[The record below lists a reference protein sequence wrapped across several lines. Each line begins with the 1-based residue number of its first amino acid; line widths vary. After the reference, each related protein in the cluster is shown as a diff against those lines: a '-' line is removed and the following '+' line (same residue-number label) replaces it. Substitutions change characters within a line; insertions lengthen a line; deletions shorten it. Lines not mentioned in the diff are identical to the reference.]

1 MQPAVVFLC
10 VLAGV
15 IAAAYAVGRANRKR
29 EDDALIKRLAASFGK
44 LPDKKMPEDRG
55 RNLDGYYRAHPEP
68 VTQGIDDITWNDL
81 ELSFLLR
88 RIDSTR
94 SSAGEEYLYYAL
106 RAARRL
112 SSRDCAVL
120 DYLTGS
126 ASSSERT
133 KLQFFLSKLGNT
145 GHYSL
150 YDYLEKLKDAP
161 RRGSLR
167 DLPAILFPFASIALM
182 FVNVPAGVLCLLLSF
197 LFSTVTYFRDK
208 AEILP
213 YITCLQYILRLSS
226 CGERLSAAG
235 KTSKSPQLQAMAV
248 EIGQAAA
255 PLSSLRRGS
264 FLLMSPAGAAGPADF
279 VLDYVRILFHLD
291 LIKFSAMMRG
301 AKGHEKDIDQLITL
315 TGSLDMLVSTASF
328 RKSLPYWCHPDFPA
342 DNGAGSVFMDVKGL
356 FHPLLAKAVPNDLL
370 TDRDVLLTGSNASGK
385 STFLKAAA
393 LCALLGQ
400 ALDTCPA
407 ASYRAPEYTI
417 MTSMAL
423 RDSIQDG
430 RSYFTA
436 EIHSLKRIE
445 DAALDPA
452 GRPVLCCIDEV
463 LRGTN
468 TIERIA
474 ASTKILERFSEFRV
488 LCFAATHDIELTT
501 LLEGYDNYHFEEELD
516 GNDVVFSYKLR
527 RGPADTRNA
536 IRLLRAAGFPESV
549 TDGAAEMAGH
559 FEKTGSWLNMQ
570 TGDKNNAECHN
581 L

>member
-1 MQPAVVFLC
+1 MQPAMVFLF
-10 VLAGV
+10 VLIFL
-15 IAAAYAVGRANRKR
+15 IAAAYIAGSANRKR
-29 EDDALIKRLAASFGK
+29 EDDALLKKLADSFGK
-44 LPDKKMPEDRG
+44 RPDKKIPGERS
-55 RNLDGYYRAHPEP
+55 RHLDGYYKAHPEP
-68 VTQGIDDITWNDL
+68 VPGGIDDITWNDL
-81 ELSFLLR
+81 ELSLVLQ
-88 RIDSTR
+88 RIDTTR

-106 RAARRL
+106 RTAKRL
-112 SSRDCAVL
+112 SAREREVL

-126 ASSSERT
+126 ASSSERS
-133 KLQFFLSKLGNT
+133 KLQFLLSKLGDT

-161 RRGSLR
+161 RRGPLR
-167 DLPAILFPFASIALM
+167 DLPAILFPFAGVAFM

-197 LFSTVTYFRDK
+197 LFGTVTYFRDK

-235 KTSKSPQLQAMAV
+235 KTSECLQLQAMAA

-255 PLSSLRRGS
+255 PLASLRRGS

-279 VLDYVRILFHLD
+279 VLDYLRILFHLD
-291 LIKFSAMMRG
+291 LIKFSSLMRG
-301 AKGHEKDIDQLITL
+301 ILGHEGDIDRLITL
-315 TGSLDMLVSTASF
+315 TGRLDMLISTASF
-328 RKSLPYWCHPDFPA
+328 RKSLPYWCHPDFSGE
-342 DNGAGSVFMDVKGL
+342 DGAGSVFLDVREL
-356 FHPLLAKAVPNDLL
+356 YHPLLSKAVPNDLQ
-370 TDRDVLLTGSNASGK
+370 TDRNILLTGSNASGK

-393 LCALLGQ
+393 ICALLGQ

-407 ASYRAPEYTI
+407 ASYRASEYTI

-423 RDSIQDG
+423 RDSIQNG
-430 RSYFTA
+430 QSYFIA
-436 EIHSLKRIE
+436 EIQSLKRIQ
-445 DAALDPA
+445 DAAKESD

-474 ASTKILERFSEFRV
+474 ASTKILESFSGLPV
-488 LCFAATHDIELTT
+488 LCFAATHDIELTS
-501 LLEGYDNYHFEEELD
+501 LLQGYDNYHFEEELER
-516 GNDVVFSYKLR
+516 GDVMFSYKLR

-536 IRLLRAAGFPESV
+536 IRLLRAAGFPNAV

-559 FEKTGSWLNMQ
+559 FEKTGHWLNMQ
-570 TGDKNNAECHN
+570 TGDEKQCRMS
-581 L
+581 